1 MRPCTHDGALG
12 VEGLLTNGCSW
23 CTLQFEPQPDIEARL
38 PAAIATMTPPM
49 KPCIRVCVT
58 LSTLLFGAPPGPF
71 QIKSTTQY
79 PALAVASMSICERGS
94 ISDAVDS
101 IDSPQ
106 DPIPKHANWLS
117 NSHLSRHRAR
127 STRRVLPKT
136 SHVGPQ
142 QCEMQHV
149 GTTERLGAP

>member
-94 ISDAVDS
+94 ISDAVAS

-106 DPIPKHANWLS
+106 DPIAIHTNWLS
-117 NSHLSRHRAR
+117 NSHLGSPASTFHTSRTTQDIAR
-127 STRRVLPKT
+127 WAAAVRDAAC
-136 SHVGPQ
+136 GNN
-142 QCEMQHV
+142 
-149 GTTERLGAP
+149 